1 MDIKITEQKDN
12 PILKRKEIRFIAG
25 FSGPT
30 PSRREVKESLCSKLG
45 ADGSLAVIDILEQG
59 YGKQELK
66 GYAKLYVDKEA
77 IGIESKYKL
86 ERDAGV
92 KKEKKAEQKAPAK
105 EEKGEKSGGKE
116 KSEAVQA

>member
-59 YGKQELK
+59 YGSQELK
-66 GYAKLYVDKEA
+66 GYAKLYADKEA

-92 KKEKKAEQKAPAK
+92 KKEKTEAKAPAK